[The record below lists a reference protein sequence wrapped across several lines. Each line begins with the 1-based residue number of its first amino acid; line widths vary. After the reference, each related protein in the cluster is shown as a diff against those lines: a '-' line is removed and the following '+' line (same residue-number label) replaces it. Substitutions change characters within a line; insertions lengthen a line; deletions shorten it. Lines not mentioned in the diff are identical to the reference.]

1 MDLCF
6 KFTLYNTN
14 ENHILQEN
22 PPEQLVEF
30 YPLAEYCNG
39 LISAFNEIRL
49 CPPVALSV
57 FCTKI
62 LQESLHNVAKS
73 ILLFYKQ
80 EQQVN

>member
-1 MDLCF
+1 MNKNYGL
-6 KFTLYNTN
+6 
-14 ENHILQEN
+14 ILQEN

-49 CPPVALSV
+49 CPPIALSV

-62 LQESLHNVAKS
+62 LQESLQNVVKS
-73 ILLFYKQ
+73 ILVFYKQ
-80 EQQVN
+80 EQQVSMYF